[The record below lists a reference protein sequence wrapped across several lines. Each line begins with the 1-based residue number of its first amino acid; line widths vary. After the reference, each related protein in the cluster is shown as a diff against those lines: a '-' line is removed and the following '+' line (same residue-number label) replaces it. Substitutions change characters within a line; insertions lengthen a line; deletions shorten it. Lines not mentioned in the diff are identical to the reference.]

1 MLGYHLV
8 FVRRDR
14 IAPMPNPISKF
25 LRKRKYGDE
34 VIVVSGLPRSGTSM
48 MMKMLDAVGLP
59 IMTDHERTADEDN
72 PRGYF
77 EYERVKDLKQEADKS
92 WVRGARGKVLKVISH
107 LLEDLPDDNFY
118 RVILMRR
125 DFDEI
130 IASQNKMLDRRG
142 ERNPVEDEKAKEAY
156 IRHLVDVRFLARKRP
171 NFELLEIHY
180 TQALEAPQ
188 TFVADVNAFL
198 GGKLDTE
205 AMIEVVDPELYRN
218 RKRELLAAAAGEHDE
233 PA

>member
-1 MLGYHLV
+1 MGLIN
-8 FVRRDR
+8 D
-14 IAPMPNPISKF
+14 F
-25 LRKRKYGDE
+25 LRRRKYGDE

-48 MMKMLDAVGLP
+48 MMKMLAAAKLP

-72 PRGYF
+72 PKGYF
-77 EYERVKDLKQEADKS
+77 EYERVKDLKDESDKS
-92 WVRGARGKVLKVISH
+92 WVRKSRGKVLKVISH

-142 ERNPVEDEKAKEAY
+142 EENPVADEAAKEAY
-156 IRHLVDVRFLARKRP
+156 IRHLVDVRFMVRKRP
-171 NFELLEIHY
+171 NFEMLEIHY

-198 GGKLDTE
+198 GGGLDID
-205 AMIEVVDPELYRN
+205 AMMEVVDPDLYRN
-218 RKRELLAAAAGEHDE
+218 RKPELLQASGE
-233 PA
+233 